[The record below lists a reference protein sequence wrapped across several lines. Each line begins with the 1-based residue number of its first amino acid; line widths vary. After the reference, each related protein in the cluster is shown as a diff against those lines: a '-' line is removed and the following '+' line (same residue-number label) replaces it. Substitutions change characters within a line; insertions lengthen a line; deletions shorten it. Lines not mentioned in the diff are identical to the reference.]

1 MWYFRIL
8 FPSTSASHPPTH
20 VRSSHMSYNIS
31 LRNSINHI
39 SLGKFESISIHKRSN
54 SSYDMANF
62 SVQFGFVLNLPR
74 SNSTFPSIRKRFTR
88 PSRNS
93 IPQNLPRLFIPSDCI
108 NLIRWFHRSER
119 RDEIQFYV
127 VIFFSWL
134 NLPADLPHQKNIFG
148 RHDDAAQHLLCMIT
162 Q

>member
-8 FPSTSASHPPTH
+8 FPSTSASQPPTH
-20 VRSSHMSYNIS
+20 VRSSHMSNNIS

-54 SSYDMANF
+54 SVYDMANF

-93 IPQNLPRLFIPSDCI
+93 IPQNLPRLLEMKFNFMWAKDMS
-108 NLIRWFHRSER
+108 
-119 RDEIQFYV
+119 
-127 VIFFSWL
+127 FFSRDSTCL
-134 NLPADLPHQKNIFG
+134 LTCRTKKIFSVVMTM
-148 RHDDAAQHLLCMIT
+148 RPNTYCAW
-162 Q
+162 